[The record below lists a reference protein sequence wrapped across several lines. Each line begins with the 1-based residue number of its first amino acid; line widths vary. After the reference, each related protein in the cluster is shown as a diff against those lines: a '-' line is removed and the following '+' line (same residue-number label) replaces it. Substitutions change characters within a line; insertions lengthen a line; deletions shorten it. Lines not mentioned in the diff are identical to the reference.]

1 LTRVDWVSHLPMRK
15 VNHMQRNRVMFDS
28 PEALTAALQSP
39 VRHELRADFHTFP
52 PFEGGNFHYPMWT
65 ESVPL

>member
-1 LTRVDWVSHLPMRK
+1 
-15 VNHMQRNRVMFDS
+15 MQRNRVMFDS

-65 ESVPL
+65 DTIRPQA